1 MSKTDDL
8 CIHYR
13 YIVRAIG
20 PYLCNSK
27 NNDANVLN
35 AILKNNVEEIH
46 NWLEADDVVVVV
58 QRLRDVLGLLKEF
71 GIQTEIPYFL
81 K

>member
-1 MSKTDDL
+1 MIFIFTTG
-8 CIHYR
+8 

-27 NNDANVLN
+27 NNYANVLN

-58 QRLRDVLGLLKEF
+58 RRLRDVLDF
-71 GIQTEIPYFL
+71 
-81 K
+81 